1 MRPEPLVWFPGEI
14 SFVRCFARSS
24 HESNKVSKLPKVEWN
39 QFVKVEFFDQSCLAD
54 AKAIVRR
61 VYQGKELRFGN

>member
-1 MRPEPLVWFPGEI
+1 VRPEPLVWFPGEI
-14 SFVRCFARSS
+14 SLVCYFSLRS
-24 HESNKVSKLPKVEWN
+24 HKQHKVSKLLKVEWN
-39 QFVKVEFFDQSCLAD
+39 QFVKVEFFDQCCLAD